1 MKNSKTN
8 QEDIKKINNELEDFN
23 NQEKKEYVIGNY
35 GKRIPIEYFSLEE
48 PKQINIAS
56 KLEEVSS
63 KSITTNK
70 VEVANTKNNS
80 KNKNKFFYRKIV
92 PLSLAVAI
100 SLGTAVYTLKDIKET
115 GKSNAAIAIVIK
127 QAERNLEA
135 AGIITIRENGTIKMN
150 NYISNEAYQNI
161 GITDPSIAE
170 TYAYKKV
177 LEKAGANL
185 LQDYN
190 LISSITYSD
199 GTKRYKDWADYC
211 KINGLV
217 DSNGNPSI
225 QILETYG
232 KKELLE
238 AYENGTIDNI
248 VKDTSKNTRG
258 RK

>member
-1 MKNSKTN
+1 MENNKTN
-8 QEDIKKINNELEDFN
+8 QKDIKETDNELEDFN
-23 NQEKKEYVIGNY
+23 NQEKKEYIIGNY

-48 PKQINIAS
+48 TKQINIAS
-56 KLEEVSS
+56 KLEEVTN

-70 VEVANTKNNS
+70 IEVANTKNNS
-80 KNKNKFFYRKIV
+80 KKQNTFFYRKIV

-100 SLGTAVYTLKDIKET
+100 SLGAAVYTLRDIKET

>member
-1 MKNSKTN
+1 MENNLNTSKK
-8 QEDIKKINNELEDFN
+8 QEYIISNNG
-23 NQEKKEYVIGNY
+23 EK
-35 GKRIPIEYFSLEE
+35 IPIKYFSFDGT
-48 PKQINIAS
+48 KQINIAS

-70 VEVANTKNNS
+70 VETTKAKDNIKYQS
-80 KNKNKFFYRKIV
+80 TFFYRKIV

-100 SLGTAVYTLKDIKET
+100 SLGTAVYTLRDIKET

-150 NYISNEAYQNI
+150 NYIPIEAYQNI
-161 GITDPSIAE
+161 GITDPSIGE

-211 KINGLV
+211 KINNLL
-217 DSNGNPSI
+217 DTNGNPSI
-225 QILETYG
+225 QVLETYG
-232 KKELLE
+232 KKELIE
-238 AYENGTIDNI
+238 AYEKGTIDNI
-248 VKDTSKNTRG
+248 VKDTSKNTKG

>member
-1 MKNSKTN
+1 MPPRS
-8 QEDIKKINNELEDFN
+8 
-23 NQEKKEYVIGNY
+23 
-35 GKRIPIEYFSLEE
+35 
-48 PKQINIAS
+48 
-56 KLEEVSS
+56 
-63 KSITTNK
+63 
-70 VEVANTKNNS
+70 
-80 KNKNKFFYRKIV
+80 
-92 PLSLAVAI
+92 
-100 SLGTAVYTLKDIKET
+100 
-115 GKSNAAIAIVIK
+115 
-127 QAERNLEA
+127 ER
-135 AGIITIRENGTIKMN
+135 
-150 NYISNEAYQNI
+150 YSPEAYQNI

-199 GTKRYKDWADYC
+199 GTKRYKDWTDYC